1 MLRTELTC
9 DPAKTAEP
17 TSSNW
22 SVTYTDCGYT
32 VTGSHAAGCGWPIP
46 IPVESNAEEKV
57 PTFRSTNQLGSYSAE
72 EIAAADAARTVFPR
86 RNVSFTSARKIG
98 GNVEGYYGLEWVF
111 GADETNYSTTFRS
124 GKIQGRRD
132 KSTAEL
138 LNKERHAD
146 D

>member
-57 PTFRSTNQLGSYSAE
+57 PTFRSTKQLGSYSAE
-72 EIAAADAARTVFPR
+72 ELAAADAARTVFPR
-86 RNVSFTSARKIG
+86 RNVSFTSARKTG

-138 LNKERHAD
+138 LDAERHAD